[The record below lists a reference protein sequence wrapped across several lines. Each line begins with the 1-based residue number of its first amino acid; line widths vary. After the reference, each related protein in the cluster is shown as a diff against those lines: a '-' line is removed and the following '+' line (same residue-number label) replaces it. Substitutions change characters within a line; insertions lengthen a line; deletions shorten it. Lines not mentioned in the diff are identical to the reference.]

1 MLCINAK
8 KKTPILESFLD
19 GGGGENRTRVFP
31 VQQYVTTSLVQHR
44 FSMFRNI
51 WFLAE
56 QPTNLFRLGF
66 LESQPVCSTTKD
78 FCSKVMCPDRPV
90 VVLSYYAPTTASSLV
105 KPRAA
110 SLANVLPVMFTTDVL
125 SRR

>member
-56 QPTNLFRLGF
+56 QPTNLSRLGF
-66 LESQPVCSTTKD
+66 NEPAGVLEH
-78 FCSKVMCPDRPV
+78 
-90 VVLSYYAPTTASSLV
+90 SLGGITPHRLLFKGSV
-105 KPRAA
+105 SADP
-110 SLANVLPVMFTTDVL
+110 
-125 SRR
+125 